1 MRALEERV
9 NRGAAPAKPDEKVV
23 PWWDGPA
30 PSGRATG
37 TLKQVDCLGRAARL
51 VIDAGGKLI
60 RLLVPDPAQ
69 IAILGGGEQALGCGP
84 QKPRR
89 VTVEYFPK
97 NNAKLGTAGEVATLQ
112 FQ

>member
-9 NRGAAPAKPDEKVV
+9 NRGAAPSKPDEKVV

-30 PSGRATG
+30 PPAAPPARSSRWIASAAPRAWSST
-37 TLKQVDCLGRAARL
+37 T
-51 VIDAGGKLI
+51 GGKLI

-97 NNAKLGTAGEVATLQ
+97 NDAKLGTAGEVATLQ